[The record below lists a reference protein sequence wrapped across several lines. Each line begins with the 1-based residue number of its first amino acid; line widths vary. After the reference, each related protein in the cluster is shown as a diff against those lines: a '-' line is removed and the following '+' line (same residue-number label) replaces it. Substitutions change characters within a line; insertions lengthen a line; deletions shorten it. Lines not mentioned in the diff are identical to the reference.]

1 VSPSSGK
8 CTTGLDSSIARYN
21 YIILGARQKSRNR
34 VLLASDAK
42 GSDAMS
48 EHTARIDL
56 ETGPYDVDV
65 LQPSVGNQG
74 IDVRKLRPQTG
85 YVTFDPGFANTAIAK
100 SSITYIDGAAGQLL
114 YRGYGIEE
122 VAMNSSFL
130 EVAYLLL
137 YGTLPNVAE
146 LAAWEA
152 DVSSHTMLNEEMRSF
167 FDAFPRRAHPMA
179 VLASATYAIST
190 FYDVYRRP
198 TRKREIDSG
207 ARTLIAKLPTVA
219 AWAYKKSIGEPY
231 MYPNNDYSY
240 VENFLHM
247 MFSRPTE
254 DRPIDPAIV
263 KALNVL
269 LILHADHEMN
279 CSTATVRSV
288 GSSRANMFAS
298 VAAGMGALWGP
309 LHGGANQGVIEML
322 QAIHDDP
329 DATIESTLER
339 AKDRND
345 EFRLMGFGHRVYTN
359 YDPRAKV
366 LGSFA
371 QDVLDRMDV
380 SDPLLEIARELET
393 AALQDDYFV
402 ERKLFPN
409 VDFYSG
415 IIFRALG
422 FPQRMF
428 TVLFAI
434 GRLPGWIAHW
444 MEMNND
450 PDTRIMRPRQLYI
463 GERTR
468 GYVPLDER

>member
-1 VSPSSGK
+1 MG
-8 CTTGLDSSIARYN
+8 
-21 YIILGARQKSRNR
+21 NR
-34 VLLASDAK
+34 GFD
-42 GSDAMS
+42 
-48 EHTARIDL
+48 I
-56 ETGPYDVDV
+56 
-65 LQPSVGNQG
+65 
-74 IDVRKLRPQTG
+74 RKLRPDTG
-85 YVTFDPGFANTAIAK
+85 LVTFDPGFANTAMAR

-114 YRGYGIEE
+114 YRGYSIEQ
-122 VAMNSSFL
+122 VASSCSFL
-130 EVAYLLL
+130 EVSYLLL
-137 YGTLPNVAE
+137 YGSLPNSSE
-146 LAAWEA
+146 LAVWED
-152 DVSSHTMLNEEMRSF
+152 DVSRHTMLNEEMRSF

-198 TRKREIDSG
+198 TRAQEIDAG
-207 ARTLIAKLPTVA
+207 ARTLIAKMPTVA

-231 MYPNNDYSY
+231 VYPNNELSY

-254 DRPIDPAIV
+254 TAPIDPAIV

-288 GSSRANMFAS
+288 GSSRASMFAS

-309 LHGGANQGVIEML
+309 LHGGANQAVIEQL

-329 DATIESTLER
+329 TATIQSTIAR

-345 EFRLMGFGHRVYTN
+345 DFRLMGFGHRVYTN

-366 LGSFA
+366 LASFA
-371 QDVLDRMDV
+371 QDVLDRMSV
-380 SDPLLEIARELET
+380 TDPLLDIARELEA
-393 AALQDDYFV
+393 AALADDYFA

-422 FPQRMF
+422 FPERMF
-428 TVLFAI
+428 TVLFSI

-444 MEMNND
+444 IEMNSD
-450 PDTRIMRPRQLYI
+450 PDTRIMRPRQIYT
-463 GERTR
+463 GEVAR
-468 GYVPLDER
+468 PLTPIEKR

>member
-1 VSPSSGK
+1 M
-8 CTTGLDSSIARYN
+8 N
-21 YIILGARQKSRNR
+21 
-34 VLLASDAK
+34 
-42 GSDAMS
+42 

-56 ETGPYDVDV
+56 ETGPFDTDV

-74 IDVRKLRPQTG
+74 VDVRKLRPTTG

-100 SSITYIDGAAGQLL
+100 SSITYIDGAAGELR
-114 YRGYGIEE
+114 YRGYDIEA
-122 VAMNSSFL
+122 VASNASFL

-137 YGTLPNVAE
+137 YGKLPTAAE
-146 LAAWEA
+146 LLAWES
-152 DVSSHTMLNEEMRSF
+152 DITLHTMLNEEMRSF

-179 VLASATYAIST
+179 VLSSATNAIST

-198 TRKREIDSG
+198 VRRQEVDAG
-207 ARTLIAKLPTVA
+207 ARTLIAKMPTIA

-231 MYPNNDYSY
+231 MYPNNEFSY

-247 MFSRPTE
+247 MFSRPTANE
-254 DRPIDPAIV
+254 PIDPTIV
-263 KALNVL
+263 KALNIL

-309 LHGGANQGVIEML
+309 LHGGANSAVIEML

-329 DATIESTLER
+329 DATIASTLER
-339 AKDRND
+339 AKDKND

-359 YDPRAKV
+359 YDPRAKAIA
-366 LGSFA
+366 SYA
-371 QDVLDRMDV
+371 QEVLDLMDQ
-380 SDPLLEIARELET
+380 SDPLLDIARELEA
-393 AALQDDYFV
+393 AALEDDYFV

-422 FPQRMF
+422 FPERMF
-428 TVLFAI
+428 TVLFSI

-463 GERTR
+463 GECARDF
-468 GYVPLDER
+468 VPIDQR

>member
-1 VSPSSGK
+1 
-8 CTTGLDSSIARYN
+8 
-21 YIILGARQKSRNR
+21 
-34 VLLASDAK
+34 
-42 GSDAMS
+42 MS
-48 EHTARIDL
+48 EHTASIGL
-56 ETGPYDVDV
+56 ETESFDTNV

-74 IDVRKLRPQTG
+74 VDIRKLRPETG
-85 YVTFDPGFANTAIAK
+85 YVTFDPGFANTAMAQ

-114 YRGYGIEE
+114 YRGYDIEA
-122 VAMNSSFL
+122 VAAGASLL

-137 YGTLPNVAE
+137 YGKLPNITE
-146 LAAWEA
+146 LAVWEA

-198 TRKREIDSG
+198 TRIQEIDAG
-207 ARTLIAKLPTVA
+207 ARTLIAKMPTIA

-231 MYPNNDYSY
+231 MYPNNEYSY

-254 DRPIDPAIV
+254 STPIDPAIV

-309 LHGGANQGVIEML
+309 LHGGANSAVIEML

-329 DATIESTLER
+329 DATIQSTLER
-339 AKDRND
+339 AKNKDD
-345 EFRLMGFGHRVYTN
+345 DFKLMGFGHRVYTN
-359 YDPRAKV
+359 YDPRAKAI
-366 LGSFA
+366 STFA
-371 QDVLDRMDV
+371 QEMLDRMDA
-380 SDPLLEIARELET
+380 SDPLLDIARELEA
-393 AALQDDYFV
+393 AALEDDYFV

-422 FPQRMF
+422 FPERMF
-428 TVLFAI
+428 TVLFSI

-444 MEMNND
+444 MEMNRD
-450 PDTRIMRPRQLYI
+450 PDTRIMRPRQIYI
-463 GERTR
+463 GECARP
-468 GYVPLDER
+468 YVPLEDR

>member
-1 VSPSSGK
+1 M
-8 CTTGLDSSIARYN
+8 TED
-21 YIILGARQKSRNR
+21 
-34 VLLASDAK
+34 
-42 GSDAMS
+42 
-48 EHTARIDL
+48 TARL
-56 ETGPYDVDV
+56 ELPSGPYEVDV
-65 LQPSVGNQG
+65 LESTIGLPGLD
-74 IDVRKLRPQTG
+74 IRKLRAQTRF
-85 YVTFDPGFANTAIAK
+85 VTFDPGFANTAIAK
-100 SSITYIDGAAGQLL
+100 SSITYVDGAAGELR

-122 VAMNSSFL
+122 IAMSASFL
-130 EVAYLLL
+130 EVSYLLL
-137 YGTLPNVAE
+137 YGNLPSAVE
-146 LAAWEA
+146 LTRWE
-152 DVSSHTMLNEEMRSF
+152 DDISRQMMLNEEMRSF

-179 VLASATYAIST
+179 VLSSATNAIST

-198 TRKREIDSG
+198 TRKKEIDAG
-207 ARTLIAKLPTVA
+207 ARTLIAKLPTIA

-231 MYPNNDYSY
+231 MYPNDGYTY

-247 MFSRPTE
+247 MFSRPTQE
-254 DRPIDPAIV
+254 KRIDPAIV

-288 GSSRANMFAS
+288 GSSRANMFTS

-309 LHGGANQGVIEML
+309 LHGGANQAVIEML

-329 DATIESTLER
+329 DATVASTLGR
-339 AKDRND
+339 AKDKND

-366 LGSFA
+366 LVSFA
-371 QDVLDRMDV
+371 QDVLDRTAG
-380 SDPLLEIARELET
+380 SDPLLDIARDLEA
-393 AALQDDYFV
+393 AALEDDYFV

-422 FPQRMF
+422 FPERMF
-428 TVLFAI
+428 TVLFTI

-444 MEMNND
+444 MEMNTD
-450 PDTRIMRPRQLYI
+450 SDTRIMRPRQLYI
-463 GERTR
+463 GEAARD
-468 GYVPLDER
+468 YVPIEQR

>member
-1 VSPSSGK
+1 M
-8 CTTGLDSSIARYN
+8 T
-21 YIILGARQKSRNR
+21 
-34 VLLASDAK
+34 
-42 GSDAMS
+42 
-48 EHTARIDL
+48 EHSATIGL
-56 ETGPYDVDV
+56 ETGPFETEAI
-65 LQPSVGNQG
+65 QPSVGNQG
-74 IDVRKLRPQTG
+74 IDIRKLRPQTG

-100 SSITYIDGAAGQLL
+100 SSITYIDGAAGELR
-114 YRGYGIEE
+114 YRGYDIGE
-122 VAMNSSFL
+122 VATNASFL
-130 EVAYLLL
+130 EVAFLLL
-137 YGTLPNVAE
+137 YGKLPTPTE
-146 LAAWEA
+146 LAAWEL
-152 DVSSHTMLNEEMRSF
+152 DMTQHSMLNEEMRSF

-179 VLASATYAIST
+179 VLSSATNAIST

-198 TRKREIDSG
+198 VRRQEVDAG
-207 ARTLIAKLPTVA
+207 ARTLIAKLPTIA

-254 DRPIDPAIV
+254 TKPIDPAIV
-263 KALNVL
+263 QALNVL

-288 GSSRANMFAS
+288 GSARANMFAS

-309 LHGGANQGVIEML
+309 LHGGANSAVIEML

-339 AKDRND
+339 AKDKND
-345 EFRLMGFGHRVYTN
+345 DFRLMGFGHRVYTN
-359 YDPRAKV
+359 YDPRAKA
-366 LGSFA
+366 LSAYA
-371 QDVLDRMDV
+371 QDILDRMET
-380 SDPLLEIARELET
+380 SDPLLDIARELEA
-393 AALQDDYFV
+393 AALEDDYFV

-444 MEMNND
+444 MEMNSD

-463 GERTR
+463 GETARDF
-468 GYVPLDER
+468 VSLDDR

>member
-1 VSPSSGK
+1 
-8 CTTGLDSSIARYN
+8 
-21 YIILGARQKSRNR
+21 
-34 VLLASDAK
+34 
-42 GSDAMS
+42 
-48 EHTARIDL
+48 
-56 ETGPYDVDV
+56 
-65 LQPSVGNQG
+65 
-74 IDVRKLRPQTG
+74 
-85 YVTFDPGFANTAIAK
+85 
-100 SSITYIDGAAGQLL
+100 
-114 YRGYGIEE
+114 
-122 VAMNSSFL
+122 
-130 EVAYLLL
+130 
-137 YGTLPNVAE
+137 
-146 LAAWEA
+146 
-152 DVSSHTMLNEEMRSF
+152 
-167 FDAFPRRAHPMA
+167 MA

-198 TRKREIDSG
+198 TREQEIDAG
-207 ARTLIAKLPTVA
+207 ARTLIAKMPTVA

-231 MYPNNDYSY
+231 VYPNNEFSY

-254 DRPIDPAIV
+254 ITPIDPAIV

-288 GSSRANMFAS
+288 GSSRASMFAS

-309 LHGGANQGVIEML
+309 LHGGANQAVIEQL

-329 DATIESTLER
+329 DATIESTIAR

-366 LGSFA
+366 LASFA
-371 QDVLDRMDV
+371 QDVLDRM
-380 SDPLLEIARELET
+380 SIEDPLLDIARDLEA
-393 AALQDDYFV
+393 AALADDYFA

-428 TVLFAI
+428 TVLFSI

-444 MEMNND
+444 VEMNND
-450 PDTRIMRPRQLYI
+450 PETRIMRPRQIYT
-463 GERTR
+463 GETERA
-468 GYVPLDER
+468 YVPIEDR

>member
-1 VSPSSGK
+1 
-8 CTTGLDSSIARYN
+8 
-21 YIILGARQKSRNR
+21 
-34 VLLASDAK
+34 
-42 GSDAMS
+42 MS
-48 EHTARIDL
+48 EHTANIGL
-56 ETGPYDVDV
+56 ESESFDTDV

-74 IDVRKLRPQTG
+74 IDIRALRPETG
-85 YVTFDPGFANTAIAK
+85 YVTFDPGFANTAMAK
-100 SSITYIDGAAGQLL
+100 SSITYIDGAAGELL

-122 VAMNSSFL
+122 VAANASFL

-137 YGTLPNVAE
+137 YGKLPNITE
-146 LAAWEA
+146 LAVWEA
-152 DVSSHTMLNEEMRSF
+152 DVSRHTMLNEEMRSF

-198 TRKREIDSG
+198 TRSQEIDAG
-207 ARTLIAKLPTVA
+207 ARTLIAKMPTIA

-254 DRPIDPAIV
+254 TTQIDPAIV

-309 LHGGANQGVIEML
+309 LHGGANSAVIEML

-329 DATIESTLER
+329 DATIQSTLER
-339 AKDRND
+339 AKDKND
-345 EFRLMGFGHRVYTN
+345 DFKLMGFGHRVYTN
-359 YDPRAKV
+359 YDPRAKAI
-366 LGSFA
+366 STFA
-371 QDVLDRMDV
+371 QEMLDRMDA
-380 SDPLLEIARELET
+380 SDPLLDIARELEA
-393 AALQDDYFV
+393 AALNDDYFV

-422 FPQRMF
+422 FPERMF
-428 TVLFAI
+428 TVLFSI

-444 MEMNND
+444 MEMNRD
-450 PDTRIMRPRQLYI
+450 PDTRIMRPRQIYI
-463 GERTR
+463 GECARP
-468 GYVPLDER
+468 YLPLEDR

>member
-1 VSPSSGK
+1 
-8 CTTGLDSSIARYN
+8 
-21 YIILGARQKSRNR
+21 
-34 VLLASDAK
+34 
-42 GSDAMS
+42 MS
-48 EHTARIDL
+48 EHTVNIGL
-56 ETGPYDVDV
+56 ESESFDTDV
-65 LQPSVGNQG
+65 LRPSVGNQG
-74 IDVRKLRPQTG
+74 IDIRALRPETG
-85 YVTFDPGFANTAIAK
+85 YVTFDPGFANTAMAK
-100 SSITYIDGAAGQLL
+100 SSITYIDGSAGELL

-122 VAMNSSFL
+122 VAANASFL

-137 YGTLPNVAE
+137 YGKLPNITE
-146 LAAWEA
+146 LAVWEA
-152 DVSSHTMLNEEMRSF
+152 DVSRHTMLNEEMRSF

-198 TRKREIDSG
+198 TRSQEIDAG
-207 ARTLIAKLPTVA
+207 ARTLIAKMPTIA

-254 DRPIDPAIV
+254 ATPIDPAIV

-309 LHGGANQGVIEML
+309 LHGGANSAVIEML

-329 DATIESTLER
+329 DATIQSTLER
-339 AKDRND
+339 AKDKND
-345 EFRLMGFGHRVYTN
+345 DFKLMGFGHRVYTN
-359 YDPRAKV
+359 YDPRAKAI
-366 LGSFA
+366 STFA
-371 QDVLDRMDV
+371 QEMLDRMDA
-380 SDPLLEIARELET
+380 SDPLLDIARELEA
-393 AALQDDYFV
+393 AALNDDYFV

-422 FPQRMF
+422 FPERMF
-428 TVLFAI
+428 TVLFSI

-444 MEMNND
+444 MEMNRD
-450 PDTRIMRPRQLYI
+450 PDTRIMRPRQIYI
-463 GERTR
+463 GECARP
-468 GYVPLDER
+468 YLPLEDR